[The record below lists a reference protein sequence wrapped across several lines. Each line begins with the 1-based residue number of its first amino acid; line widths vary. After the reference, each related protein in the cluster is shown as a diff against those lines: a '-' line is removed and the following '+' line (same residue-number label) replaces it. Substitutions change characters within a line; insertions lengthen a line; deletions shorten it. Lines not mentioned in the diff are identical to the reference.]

1 MLFPNHRQCNQ
12 DQVKRGHLK
21 KQISPVHYINGFP
34 SFSASVFNSLHFTL
48 SPPFR
53 NQNQSTQKLKIKVKL
68 KKEKMGESARNST
81 RVAETEIPESSIT
94 SFSKKM
100 NFDFEE
106 FNSPSLNLKL
116 QPHRCTDMSPQK
128 VVSPGNSSNP
138 SGVLTGFSSCGDS
151 PVLSCCSSNAPVQV
165 VKDSLRFLD
174 LEVKFEV
181 QNLEVG

>member
-1 MLFPNHRQCNQ
+1 
-12 DQVKRGHLK
+12 
-21 KQISPVHYINGFP
+21 
-34 SFSASVFNSLHFTL
+34 
-48 SPPFR
+48 
-53 NQNQSTQKLKIKVKL
+53 
-68 KKEKMGESARNST
+68 MGESARNST

-116 QPHRCTDMSPQK
+116 QPHRCTNMSPQK

-174 LEVKFEV
+174 LEVNLKFKS
-181 QNLEVG
+181 